1 MDDEEALLQ
10 AALAISMGQSTSD
23 TLPASTDQTFGE
35 TVVDEED
42 DDDEDEE
49 EEAMRLALEMSLVSS
64 PPPSSISSSQE
75 QGQGKTDVAS
85 DKEKSNNG
93 AAPMDVDGGG
103 GVLDAEFLNQLLGSV
118 DADMNDPL
126 IQAAL
131 QQLNAGNASKSD
143 KKEDDTESKK
153 RKHG

>member
-23 TLPASTDQTFGE
+23 TLPASTDQTMGE

-42 DDDEDEE
+42 DEDEDEE

-64 PPPSSISSSQE
+64 PPPSSQE
-75 QGQGKTDVAS
+75 QGQGTTNVAS